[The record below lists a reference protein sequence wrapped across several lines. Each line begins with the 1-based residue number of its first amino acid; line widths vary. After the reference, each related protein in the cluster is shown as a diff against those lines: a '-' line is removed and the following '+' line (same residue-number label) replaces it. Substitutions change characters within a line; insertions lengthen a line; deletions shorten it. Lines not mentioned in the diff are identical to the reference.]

1 MKIASLKVGQCLTL
15 NNTSYEI
22 VRLLEND
29 IIQLEAKID
38 FKIINRSKQEL
49 LNDHE
54 TGKLKF
60 AQSNDEK
67 STSEKVKIES
77 RDLSSFSDKDQQI
90 AKLRMDYIREARA
103 RLGSQP
109 RISEL
114 DKVVLLMAQNLGDH
128 QPPSAITLYRWWTR
142 WESSSQDINCLVP
155 KKRRKGCVTAFSKSV
170 LKSLNNIIQEDYLN
184 RVGNNIQ
191 DVYDRLKFQVNNFN
205 KTTSRPHKMP
215 SRSSV
220 YRYCKNLD
228 QYEVLLARKGKRV
241 AKQAFRVTGEGVLP
255 DYILARTEIDHT
267 PLDLIIVDDKTF
279 LPIGRP
285 NLTCIID
292 KFSRVILGFSLS
304 FEPPSELSVIRALK
318 HALFT
323 KTSVKELYPDLEND
337 WVSYGIPMCLVVDN
351 GLEFHSKML
360 RQLCYELNVELVFC
374 PKQQPQFKGCIERTL
389 GTLNRGVSHQC
400 EGTTFNNIEARGD
413 YDSADQARVTL
424 KEVNELITHWI
435 VDVYHQR
442 RHSITGYTPDY
453 LWKEGLVNIQPRLPE
468 SLDAFELAS
477 ARPYNERR
485 LAHDGVR
492 FKYLNYN
499 SVDLQRIRQNPRFKE
514 VVNVRINHE
523 NLGYV
528 WVHDEY
534 DDTYIKVECTQLEY
548 AKGLT
553 LLQHEKILEEKRLK
567 SDEIYDEEKYLE
579 GKEKLRIKMSE
590 LNSHKLLKERKR
602 AARLAMAT
610 IESNSPTENIQQFS
624 LQFTEEQIGELGEIP
639 EFESYLLGGQ

>member
-1 MKIASLKVGQCLTL
+1 MKIASLKVGQCLIL
-15 NNTSYEI
+15 NNSEYEI
-22 VRLLEND
+22 IRLLEND
-29 IIQLEAKID
+29 IIQLEAKTD
-38 FKIINRSKQEL
+38 FKIINRSKLEL
-49 LNDHE
+49 LHDHE
-54 TGKLKF
+54 TGKVAF

-67 STSEKVKIES
+67 LISERATLKS
-77 RDLSSFSDKDQQI
+77 RDLSSYDEKDQQI
-90 AKLRMDYIREARA
+90 AKQRMDYIREARA

-114 DKVVLLMAQNLGDH
+114 DKVVLLMAKNLGDH
-128 QPPSAITLYRWWTR
+128 NPPSSITLYRWWTR
-142 WESSSQDINCLVP
+142 WESSSQDINSLVP
-155 KKRRKGCVTAFSKSV
+155 KKRGKGRITAFRGWI
-170 LKSLNNIIQEDYLN
+170 LNTLNNIIQEDYLN

-191 DVYDRLKFQVNNFN
+191 DVYDRLKFEVNNFN

-241 AKQAFRVTGEGVLP
+241 AKQVFRVTGEGISP

-267 PLDLIIVDDKTF
+267 PLDLMIVDDKTF

-292 KFSRVILGFSLS
+292 KFSRAILGFSLS

-323 KTSVKELYPDLEND
+323 KTRLKEIFLDLEND
-337 WVSYGIPMCLVVDN
+337 WISFGIPICLVVDN

-360 RQLCYELNVELVFC
+360 RQLCYELNIELVFC
-374 PKQQPQFKGCIERTL
+374 PKQEPQFKGCIERVL
-389 GTLNRGVSHQC
+389 GTLNREVSHLC
-400 EGTTFNNIEARGD
+400 RGTTFNNIQQRGD
-413 YDSADQARVTL
+413 YDSVEQARITL
-424 KEVNELITHWI
+424 KEANELITHWI

-442 RHSITGYTPDY
+442 RHSTTGFTPDY
-453 LWKEGLVNIQPRLPE
+453 LWKEGLTNVQPRLPE

-477 ARPYNERR
+477 ARPYNQRR
-485 LAHDGVR
+485 LAHDGIR
-492 FKYLNYN
+492 FLFLNYN
-499 SVDLQRIRQNPRFKE
+499 SVDLQRIKQNPRFKDK
-514 VVNVRINHE
+514 VNVRINHE
-523 NLGYV
+523 NLGYI

-548 AKGLT
+548 ANGLT

-567 SDEIYDEEKYLE
+567 SDEVYDEEKYLE
-579 GKEKLRIKMSE
+579 GKEKLRIKISE
-590 LNSHKLLKERKR
+590 RNSDRLLKERKK
-602 AARLAMAT
+602 AARLAMDT
-610 IESNSPTENIQQFS
+610 IGSASISDIEQFS
-624 LQFTEEQIGELGEIP
+624 FQFSENEIGSLEDIP
-639 EFESYLLGGQ
+639 EFKTYQLGGL

>member
-22 VRLLEND
+22 IRLLEND
-29 IIQLEAKID
+29 IIQLESKID
-38 FKIINRSKQEL
+38 FKLLNRSKQEL
-49 LNDHE
+49 LRDHE
-54 TGKLKF
+54 TGKLIF

-67 STSEKVKIES
+67 LISERATLKS
-77 RDLSSFSDKDQQI
+77 RDLSSYDERDQQI

-128 QPPSAITLYRWWTR
+128 NPPSANTLYRWWTR
-142 WESSSQDINCLVP
+142 WESSSQDITGLIN
-155 KKRRKGCVTAFSKSV
+155 KKRKRYTTAFSPLV
-170 LKSLNNIIQEDYLN
+170 LQFLNKIIEEDFLN
-184 RVGNNIQ
+184 RVGNSIQ
-191 DVYDRLKFQVNNFN
+191 DVYDRLKLQINNFN
-205 KTTSRPHKMP
+205 KTTSRPHKTP

-220 YRYCKNLD
+220 YRYCSNID

-323 KTSVKELYPDLEND
+323 KTALKELYPDLEND
-337 WVSYGIPMCLVVDN
+337 WLAHGIPMCLVVDN
-351 GLEFHSKML
+351 GLEFHSNML

-389 GTLNRGVSHQC
+389 GTLNRGVSHHC

-413 YDSADQARVTL
+413 YNSADQARVTL
-424 KEVNELITHWI
+424 KEANELITHWI

-453 LWKEGLVNIQPRLPE
+453 LGKKVSPTS
-468 SLDAFELAS
+468 SLDYLKAWMLSNWRARDLITTDALLMMAFVLS
-477 ARPYNERR
+477 I
-485 LAHDGVR
+485 
-492 FKYLNYN
+492 
-499 SVDLQRIRQNPRFKE
+499 SI
-514 VVNVRINHE
+514 
-523 NLGYV
+523 
-528 WVHDEY
+528 
-534 DDTYIKVECTQLEY
+534 T
-548 AKGLT
+548 T
-553 LLQHEKILEEKRLK
+553 L
-567 SDEIYDEEKYLE
+567 
-579 GKEKLRIKMSE
+579 
-590 LNSHKLLKERKR
+590 
-602 AARLAMAT
+602 
-610 IESNSPTENIQQFS
+610 
-624 LQFTEEQIGELGEIP
+624 
-639 EFESYLLGGQ
+639 